1 MIYPLT
7 QWRPNRH
14 SAPACPA
21 PAICRGRRT
30 LITTLLLLSGAAL
43 LSACGQEPLYQQES
57 YVFGTRVQLSI
68 WGLDQEVARKH
79 AAAVFADLDRIHHRL
94 HPWQPSEI
102 TRLNA
107 SFAKGEAAII
117 DSETANLLKQASNY
131 ADRSEQLFNPAMG
144 GLVAAWGFHKD
155 NYAAVLPDPE
165 IISTLLATQPK
176 MSDLRFEGTTVS
188 SSNPAVAIDTGG
200 FAKGWALDRAAAYLR
215 KHRVNNAL
223 INIGGNVLALG
234 KKDQTPWKV
243 GIQDPRAPQ
252 AMATLALKDGEAI
265 GTSGD
270 YQRYFELKGHRYSHL
285 IDPRTGQPANKIEAA
300 TVIAPP
306 SLEAG
311 AISDAATKP
320 IFIDGTAH
328 SLRYAKRF
336 GLQDVLIVGNDGS
349 VYVTADLQRRLTWLK
364 PPVHIYRLR

>member
-1 MIYPLT
+1 
-7 QWRPNRH
+7 
-14 SAPACPA
+14 
-21 PAICRGRRT
+21 
-30 LITTLLLLSGAAL
+30 
-43 LSACGQEPLYQQES
+43 
-57 YVFGTRVQLSI
+57 
-68 WGLDQEVARKH
+68 
-79 AAAVFADLDRIHHRL
+79 
-94 HPWQPSEI
+94 
-102 TRLNA
+102 
-107 SFAKGEAAII
+107 
-117 DSETANLLKQASNY
+117 
-131 ADRSEQLFNPAMG
+131 
-144 GLVAAWGFHKD
+144 
-155 NYAAVLPDPE
+155 
-165 IISTLLATQPK
+165 
-176 MSDLRFEGTTVS
+176 
-188 SSNPAVAIDTGG
+188 
-200 FAKGWALDRAAAYLR
+200 
-215 KHRVNNAL
+215 
-223 INIGGNVLALG
+223 ALG

-270 YQRYFELKGHRYSHL
+270 YQRYFEVKGHRYSHL

-320 IFIDGTAH
+320 IFIDGTAN